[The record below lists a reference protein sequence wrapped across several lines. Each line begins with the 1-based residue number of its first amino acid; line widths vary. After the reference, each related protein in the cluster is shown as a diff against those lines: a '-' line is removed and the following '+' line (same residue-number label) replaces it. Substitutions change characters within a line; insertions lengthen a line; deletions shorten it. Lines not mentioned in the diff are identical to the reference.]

1 MIIILSTADM
11 IKLSGC
17 WYYHQKRRCH
27 PASGFLVC
35 LVGWQIVRKALLL
48 PKESKKCLLFANF
61 HKSSVTFYG

>member
-27 PASGFLVC
+27 PAFRLPSLPC
-35 LVGWQIVRKALLL
+35 WMANCSKSLAASKRK
-48 PKESKKCLLFANF
+48 
-61 HKSSVTFYG
+61 